1 MNNFK
6 KRELFAYQILKGEK
20 IYQNKNSN
28 LNDLLLLLKK
38 KNSLFFVEYKIWIV
52 LMLKWEFDYLNQYL
66 QNPSKLKSTVKKFF
80 TITSIFINLSKSN
93 WLNNIEKKKSLLDK
107 WYRTKKAF
115 DFMWNKTTKGRFQK
129 LSEKGI
135 EPRVKQVVKMLP
147 KNFLK
152 NSSILD
158 SGCGTGRYIRMY
170 QKYQPKNIFGLDIGE
185 EIVLKNIEKFKKNKN
200 IIFVKG
206 NIKNLKFPDNK
217 FDFVN
222 SLGVLHHSEESMS
235 KLIQEHSRVLK
246 VNGYMFVFIVSSSGG
261 LRFDLWRFCREL
273 LKNVPIKVTYNYLID
288 KISPLRIQA
297 FLDHS
302 YGEYQIISRKKF
314 EEILKKNFSSFRRVK
329 GILGCDCTPELYKKD
344 KFFKS
349 RFGEGDLRYLCKK

>member
-170 QKYQPKNIFGLDIGE
+170 QKYQPKNIFVASFIGSPK
-185 EIVLKNIEKFKKNKN
+185 I
-200 IIFVKG
+200 
-206 NIKNLKFPDNK
+206 NLCEASNY
-217 FDFVN
+217 
-222 SLGVLHHSEESMS
+222 G
-235 KLIQEHSRVLK
+235 
-246 VNGYMFVFIVSSSGG
+246 SSI
-261 LRFDLWRFCREL
+261 
-273 LKNVPIKVTYNYLID
+273 N
-288 KISPLRIQA
+288 
-297 FLDHS
+297 
-302 YGEYQIISRKKF
+302 
-314 EEILKKNFSSFRRVK
+314 
-329 GILGCDCTPELYKKD
+329 ILGQEYKNR
-344 KFFKS
+344 KFSIRSFEK
-349 RFGEGDLRYLCKK
+349 